1 MVMKK
6 KFYIRLLISFISVIL
21 LPLIACS
28 TWAMT
33 TLSDVAQHSSPVE
46 IQSAPSASEEIV
58 QAIIERVSNQLQEP
72 DAPFTLMVQI
82 QAKPGFIDSVIASY
96 SEQARQAI
104 SNPGSLVYELNQ
116 DTDESTKFVLYERW
130 ANLDAFIAHE
140 TASYTLEHFE
150 RVASMLEASRQLSI
164 LSPLI
169 TSETAQSTD

>member
-1 MVMKK
+1 MMKK
-6 KFYIRLLISFISVIL
+6 KFYIGLLVSFISVIL

-28 TWAMT
+28 TWATT
-33 TLSDVAQHSSPVE
+33 TLSDVAQGSSPVE
-46 IQSAPSASEEIV
+46 TAPSASKEIV
-58 QAIIERVSNQLQEP
+58 QAIVERVSNQLQEP

-96 SEQARQAI
+96 SEQARQAAR
-104 SNPGSLVYELNQ
+104 NPGSLVYELNQ
-116 DTDESTKFVLYERW
+116 DTEESTKFVLYERW

-169 TSETAQSTD
+169 TSETSQSTD